1 MKTVAVQGE
10 TIDKVVAATR
20 GHALFK
26 SLGDDQLRQ
35 AVSQASLV
43 QLDAGE
49 NLIKQGAPLD
59 GFFLILDGEL
69 RVLMGAD
76 AGGDPVEV
84 TRFGRGEMLG
94 MASLLLGR
102 PSEAAMEAAVRSTVA
117 RFEPRF
123 FEVMVEKVPSFGLA
137 VARSL
142 AERMAML
149 AERRVPVPEGDR
161 KLEPSSEAIVLLPH
175 EFMMRH
181 RVVPLAVEGSV
192 ATIGCADQPSPELIE
207 RIRTHLPAMEV
218 RIVHLDS
225 SRLNEILRSHVGGEE
240 TGPSG
245 PAADASMLERL
256 LRAMATE
263 GASDLHLTG
272 GQRPRWRI
280 DGAMHTIADIP
291 PLGEETVLE
300 LLGDALEE
308 RNRSEFEAT
317 NDTDFALSLPG
328 VARFRVNLFR
338 DLGGVGAVF
347 RLIPTTILSLE
358 QLGMPEVVTD
368 FCKLPK
374 GLVLVTGPTGSG
386 KSTTL
391 AAMVDL
397 INRGR
402 QEHVITLE
410 DPVEFVHQSQLSLVN
425 QREVGSHTKSFAAA
439 IRAAL
444 REDPDIIL
452 VGEMRDL
459 ETVSLALEAANTG
472 HLVLGTLH
480 TATAIST
487 IERIVGLFPPEE
499 QSRIQTTLADVIRGV
514 VAQNLLKR
522 IGGGRVAALEV
533 MVSSPA
539 VSNLIREGKMHQIA
553 SSMQTGKAAGN
564 RLLNDSLADLVSRG
578 LVDSEEA
585 LSKAVDKA
593 ELAKRLGQRPG

>member
-1 MKTVAVQGE
+1 MKTMAVQGE
-10 TIDKVVAATR
+10 SIDRVVAATR
-20 GHALFK
+20 GSSLFRG
-26 SLGDDQLRQ
+26 LNDDQLRQ
-35 AVSQASLV
+35 AVAQAKLL
-43 QLDAGE
+43 QLEVGE
-49 NLIKQGAPLD
+49 LLMERDKPPS
-59 GFFLILDGEL
+59 GFFLILSGEM
-69 RVLMGAD
+69 RVMMSARPGAK
-76 AGGDPVEV
+76 PMEV
-84 TRFGRGEMLG
+84 TRFGPGEMLG
-94 MASLLLGR
+94 LASLLLGTE
-102 PSEAAMEAAVRSTVA
+102 SGAAMEATERSTVVS
-117 RFEPRF
+117 FSPRF
-123 FEVMVEKVPSFGLA
+123 FEVMVERVPSFGLA
-137 VARSL
+137 VARTL

-149 AERRVPVPEGDR
+149 SEMRIPVPEADPTV
-161 KLEPSSEAIVLLPH
+161 EPSSEALVLLPH
-175 EFMMRH
+175 DFMMRH
-181 RVVPLAVEGSV
+181 HVVPLSVEGQV

-218 RIVHLDS
+218 RIVHLDP
-225 SRLNEILRSHVGGEE
+225 RRVNEILRSHAGGED

-245 PAADASMLERL
+245 PTADLSMLERL

-291 PLGEETVLE
+291 PLGEQTVLE
-300 LLGDALEE
+300 LLGDELEE
-308 RNRSEFEAT
+308 RNREQFEAT

-347 RLIPTTILSLE
+347 RLIPATILSLE
-358 QLGMPEVVTD
+358 QLGMPEVVAK
-368 FCKLPK
+368 FCDLPK

-397 INRGR
+397 INRNR
-402 QEHVITLE
+402 QDHVITLE

-425 QREVGSHTKSFAAA
+425 QREVGSHTRSFAAA

-533 MVSSPA
+533 LVSSPA

-564 RLLNDSLADLVSRG
+564 RLLNDSLADLAGRG
-578 LVDSEEA
+578 VVEA
-585 LSKAVDKA
+585 DEAMSKAVDKD
-593 ELAKRLGQRPG
+593 ELARKLGLRSA